1 MAYQNTNSIASPYI
15 FEGLQAAN
23 SDVIITKNLNKT
35 FKFVDEIMQDT
46 NIYSLVTATFR
57 EEYYAHEK
65 KSYYFVSYKVV
76 DYKDGIVYTGD
87 NKLRSNPFYGIE
99 GERLDFLMEG
109 EPVLK
114 NSFTEMMYKYL
125 LMDDEILQNH
135 TGRTTPQHYR
145 KSIMLSIDNFWD

>member
-1 MAYQNTNSIASPYI
+1 MAYQNTNSIASPYT
-15 FEGLQAAN
+15 FEGLKSTN
-23 SDVIITKNLNKT
+23 SNVVITKNLNKT
-35 FKFVDEIMQDT
+35 FKFVDEMMDDT
-46 NIYSLVTATFR
+46 DIYSLVTITFR
-57 EEYYAHEK
+57 EEYYTHENN
-65 KSYYFVSYKVV
+65 SYYLVSYKVD
-76 DYKDGIVYTGD
+76 DYKDGVIYTGD

-99 GERLDFLMEG
+99 GEKLDFLMEG

-125 LMDDEILQNH
+125 LMEDETLQNH